1 MLRLEINRIKTKGSL
16 CCKTTAGSEVSKKKR
31 VVVTGGSGRLGTYV
45 VDRLKRN
52 HAVTVLDINPPKAN
66 DVDYLN
72 LSITDLAALTKA
84 FTDVDAIVHLAA
96 VPNPRT
102 SSPQACFT
110 VNTQGTWTVLQAAE
124 DASVK
129 RVVAASSDAATG
141 LHYNPKDW
149 APQYLPVDEAHPI
162 RPSEVYSLTKEIT
175 ESICRCFS
183 VRGKVEVIA
192 IRPGH
197 IVFEPEYSELSTR
210 GSDVQNYHLWGF
222 VAPEDV
228 AQGFELALRVADG
241 SYDCIFIGA
250 ADGLNERPTLE
261 LFKERFGVEPVVRK
275 PELYAAMPNAGVFDI
290 SHARQKLGY
299 EPRFT
304 RRDFGKPK

>member
-1 MLRLEINRIKTKGSL
+1 MLWLEINRIKTKSSL

-31 VVVTGGSGRLGTYV
+31 VVVTGGSGRLGSYV

-52 HAVTVLDINPPKAN
+52 HAVTVLDINPPKTN

-84 FTDVDAIVHLAA
+84 FKDVDAIVHLAA

-129 RVVAASSDAATG
+129 RVVVASSDAATG

-197 IVFEPEYSELSTR
+197 ILLEVGPSNRLSDWTNFSAKGPS
-210 GSDVQNYHLWGF
+210 GS
-222 VAPEDV
+222 
-228 AQGFELALRVADG
+228 
-241 SYDCIFIGA
+241 SI
-250 ADGLNERPTLE
+250 TL
-261 LFKERFGVEPVVRK
+261 
-275 PELYAAMPNAGVFDI
+275 
-290 SHARQKLGY
+290 
-299 EPRFT
+299 
-304 RRDFGKPK
+304 

>member
-1 MLRLEINRIKTKGSL
+1 MSR
-16 CCKTTAGSEVSKKKR
+16 KKH
-31 VVVTGGSGRLGTYV
+31 VLVTGGSGRLGTYV
-45 VDRLKRN
+45 VDRLKQT
-52 HAVTVLDINPPKAN
+52 HVVTVLDIMPPKAS

-72 LSITDLAALTKA
+72 LSITDLAALTAALKG
-84 FTDVDAIVHLAA
+84 VDAVVHLAA

-102 SSPQACFT
+102 STPQACFT
-110 VNTQGTWTVLQAAE
+110 VNTQGTWTILQAAE
-124 DASVK
+124 DAGVK
-129 RVVAASSDAATG
+129 RVVVASSDAATG
-141 LHYNPKDW
+141 LHYNPQNW
-149 APQYLPVDEAHPI
+149 APQYLPVDEAHPL

-175 ESICRCFS
+175 ESICRCFA
-183 VRGKVEVIA
+183 VRGKVEVLA

-197 IVFEPEYSELSTR
+197 IVFEPEYPELSAR

-228 AQGFELALRVADG
+228 AQGFELALGLADG
-241 SYDCIFIGA
+241 TYDCIFLGA

-261 LFKERFGVEPVVRK
+261 MFKERFGYEPVVRK
-275 PELYAAMPNAGVFDI
+275 PEIYAALPNAGIFDI

-304 RRDFGKPK
+304 RLGFSKSK

>member
-1 MLRLEINRIKTKGSL
+1 M
-16 CCKTTAGSEVSKKKR
+16 SKKKH

-45 VDRLKRN
+45 VDRLKQN
-52 HAVTVLDINPPKAN
+52 HAVTVLDINPPKTN
-66 DVDYLN
+66 DVDHLN
-72 LSITDLAALTKA
+72 LNITDLAGLTKA
-84 FTDVDAIVHLAA
+84 FKGVDAIVHLAA

-124 DASVK
+124 DAGVK
-129 RVVAASSDAATG
+129 RVVVASSDAATG

-149 APQYLPVDEAHPI
+149 APQYLPVDEAHPL

-175 ESICRCFS
+175 ESVCRCFS

-197 IVFEPEYSELSTR
+197 IVFEPEYPELSTR

-228 AQGFELALRVADG
+228 AQGFELALGIADG

-261 LFKERFGVEPVVRK
+261 LFKERFGFEPVVRK
-275 PELYAAMPNAGVFDI
+275 PEIYAAMPNAGVFDI

-304 RRDFGKPK
+304 RNDFGKPK

>member
-1 MLRLEINRIKTKGSL
+1 
-16 CCKTTAGSEVSKKKR
+16 VSKKKH

-45 VDRLKRN
+45 VDRLKQN
-52 HAVTVLDINPPKAN
+52 HAVTVLDINPPKTN
-66 DVDYLN
+66 DVDHLN
-72 LSITDLAALTKA
+72 LNITDLAGLTKA
-84 FTDVDAIVHLAA
+84 FKGVDAIVHLAA

-124 DASVK
+124 DAGVK
-129 RVVAASSDAATG
+129 RVVVASSDAATG

-149 APQYLPVDEAHPI
+149 APQYLPVDEAHPL

-175 ESICRCFS
+175 ESVCRCFS

-197 IVFEPEYSELSTR
+197 IVFEPEYPELSTR

-228 AQGFELALRVADG
+228 AQGFELALGIADG

-261 LFKERFGVEPVVRK
+261 LFKERFGFEPVVRK
-275 PELYAAMPNAGVFDI
+275 PEIYAAMPNAGVFDI

-304 RRDFGKPK
+304 RNDFGKPK